1 MRAESDYI
9 LKSIGLKN
17 GADLMDEAREE
28 TIRKVEAKK
37 LSQNYTDYYNNLRQP
52 SLITRFADFYELD
65 FEMFGYPNTP
75 FAIIGN

>member
-1 MRAESDYI
+1 MRTESDYI

-37 LSQNYTDYYNNLRQP
+37 LSQNYTDYYSNLCQP
-52 SLITRFADFYELD
+52 SLITRFADFYKLD